1 MATVAQIYQ
10 LVNDA
15 AKEALGSKAIAVK
28 DTTSLASLGDQ
39 VLSSDENRDLYLG
52 KLCDRIGR
60 TAVAIR
66 AYSAQNRNIKRDEID
81 WGLFYQKISYKKH
94 DAVENP
100 EWDFTKQANPFDVKP
115 QTEVVQKLFAVM
127 GTWSYEDVIP
137 DTQLFTAFTSAS
149 AMGAF
154 IAGIYT
160 NIDNSLALDE
170 EDLANLAVNTYM
182 AGAISSGSAVRARDL
197 RKEYNA
203 AHGTSL
209 DRAHALVNPDFLK
222 FASREIKTVVGN
234 MKKMTTIYNGEGIPR
249 HTPEDKMVVEVLG
262 QFASAQAT
270 YLESDTYHKELVAL
284 PRYEEVAYWQAPGT
298 SFAFD
303 DVSKIDVKNAKINSG
318 AEVVR
323 DGIVAFVHDY
333 DAVASFINK
342 PRRSSIYNPRAE
354 RTNIFY
360 KATKGY
366 GVDLSE
372 NGVVF
377 YLSKNDEEASQ
388 FMEQPTTLK
397 RTKATK

>member
-1 MATVAQIYQ
+1 MATVTQIYQ

-28 DTTSLASLGDQ
+28 DTTSLVSLGDQ
-39 VLSSDENRDLYLG
+39 VLSSSANKDLYLG
-52 KLCDRIGR
+52 VLCDRIGR

-66 AYSAQNRNIKRDEID
+66 AYTAQNRNIKRDEID
-81 WGLFYQKISYKKH
+81 WGLFYQKISFKKH

-100 EWDFTKQANPFDVKP
+100 EWNFASQANPFDVQP
-115 QTEVVQKLFAVM
+115 QTEIVQKLFAVM

-137 DTQLFTAFTSAS
+137 DTQLFTAFTSAA

-154 IAGIYT
+154 ISGIYT

-182 AGAISSGSAVRARDL
+182 AGALTSTSTTQKRNL
-197 RKEYNA
+197 LKEYNTQA
-203 AHGTSL
+203 GTSL
-209 DRAHALVNPDFLK
+209 TKAQCMKNADFLK
-222 FASREIKTVVGN
+222 FAAREIKLVVGN
-234 MKKMTTIYNGEGIPR
+234 MKKMTTVYNSEGIPR

-262 QFASAQAT
+262 QFASATAT

-303 DVSKIDVKNAKINSG
+303 DVSSIKVKNDHINSG
-318 AEVVR
+318 AEVSKS
-323 DGIVAFVHDY
+323 GIIAFVHDY

-342 PRRSSIYNPRAE
+342 PRRNSIYNPRAE
-354 RTNIFY
+354 RTNIFF

-377 YLSKNDEEASQ
+377 YIDDTEMASEAS
-388 FMEQPTTLK
+388 
-397 RTKATK
+397 ATKSTKGTK

>member
-1 MATVAQIYQ
+1 MATVNQIFQ

-15 AKEALGSKAIAVK
+15 AKEALGSQAITVK
-28 DTTSLASLGDQ
+28 DTSTLVSLGDQ
-39 VLSSDENRDLYLG
+39 VLSSDATRDLYLG

-60 TAVAIR
+60 TAIAIR
-66 AYSAQNRNIKRDEID
+66 AYSAQVRNVKRDELD

-94 DAVENP
+94 ESVENP
-100 EWDFTKQANPFDVKP
+100 SYNFATQANPFDVVP

-154 IAGIYT
+154 ISGIYT
-160 NIDNSLALDE
+160 NIDNSLAVDE

-182 AGAISSGSAVRARDL
+182 AGALKSTQSAQHRNLLA
-197 RKEYNA
+197 EYNTAITA
-203 AHGTSL
+203 AGGT
-209 DRAHALVNPDFLK
+209 ALTVATALKSSDFLK

-234 MKKMTTIYNGEGIPR
+234 MKKMSTVYNGEGIPR

-262 QFASAQAT
+262 QFASATAT

-284 PRYEEVAYWQAPGT
+284 PRYEEVAYWQASGT
-298 SFAFD
+298 GFAFG
-303 DVSKIDVKNAKINSG
+303 DVSSINVQNEKINGGVAVKQSG
-318 AEVVR
+318 
-323 DGIVAFVHDY
+323 IIAFVHDY

-354 RTNIFY
+354 RTNVFY

-377 YLSKNDEEASQ
+377 YISDTEEVAAS
-388 FMEQPTTLK
+388 T
-397 RTKATK
+397 RTKSTKA

>member
-1 MATVAQIYQ
+1 M
-10 LVNDA
+10 VNDA
-15 AKEALGSKAIAVK
+15 AKEALGSQAITVK
-28 DTTSLASLGDQ
+28 DTTTLVSLGDQ
-39 VLSSDENRDLYLG
+39 VLSSDATRDLYLG

-60 TAVAIR
+60 TAIAIR
-66 AYSAQNRNIKRDEID
+66 AYSAQTRNVKRDELD
-81 WGLFYQKISYKKH
+81 WGLFYQKISYKKRE
-94 DAVENP
+94 AVKNP
-100 EWDFTKQANPFDVKP
+100 SYDFATQADPFGVKP

-137 DTQLFTAFTSAS
+137 DGQLFTAFTSAS

-154 IAGIYT
+154 ISGIYT
-160 NIDNSLALDE
+160 NIDNSLAIDE

-182 AGAISSGSAVRARDL
+182 AGALKSTQGAQHRNLLA
-197 RKEYNA
+197 EYNTA
-203 AHGTSL
+203 IKANGGT
-209 DRAHALVNPDFLK
+209 ALTVATALKSADFLK

-234 MKKMTTIYNGEGIPR
+234 MKKMSTVYNGEGIPR

-262 QFASAQAT
+262 QFASATAT

-284 PRYEEVAYWQAPGT
+284 PRYEEVAYWQGSGT
-298 SFAFD
+298 SFAFE
-303 DVSKIDVKNAKINSG
+303 DVSSIDVQNEKVNGGVAVKQSG
-318 AEVVR
+318 
-323 DGIVAFVHDY
+323 IIAFVHDY

-354 RTNIFY
+354 VTNVFY

-377 YLSKNDEEASQ
+377 YISDAEEAAAS
-388 FMEQPTTLK
+388 T
-397 RTKATK
+397 RTKSAKA

>member
-1 MATVAQIYQ
+1 MATVNQIFQ

-15 AKEALGSKAIAVK
+15 AKEALGSQAITVK
-28 DTTSLASLGDQ
+28 DTSTLASLGDK
-39 VLSSDENRDLYLG
+39 VSSSDATRDLYLG

-60 TAVAIR
+60 TAIAIR
-66 AYSAQNRNIKRDEID
+66 AYSAQVRNVKRDELD

-94 DAVENP
+94 ESVKNP
-100 EWDFTKQANPFDVKP
+100 SYDFPTQASPFDVEP

-154 IAGIYT
+154 ISGIYT
-160 NIDNSLALDE
+160 NIDNSLAVDE

-182 AGAISSGSAVRARDL
+182 AGALKSTQGAQHRNLLA
-197 RKEYNA
+197 EYNTA
-203 AHGTSL
+203 ITAGGGT
-209 DRAHALVNPDFLK
+209 ALTVATALKSPDFLK

-234 MKKMTTIYNGEGIPR
+234 MKKMSTVYNGEGIPR
-249 HTPEDKMVVEVLG
+249 HTPEDKMVVEILG
-262 QFASAQAT
+262 QFASATAT

-284 PRYEEVAYWQAPGT
+284 PRYEEVAYWQGSGT
-298 SFAFD
+298 SFAFE
-303 DVSKIDVKNAKINSG
+303 DVSSINVQNEKVNGGQAVKQT
-318 AEVVR
+318 
-323 DGIVAFVHDY
+323 GIIAFVHDY

-342 PRRSSIYNPRAE
+342 PKRSSIYNPRTE
-354 RTNIFY
+354 RTNVFY

-377 YLSKNDEEASQ
+377 YISDAEAAAS
-388 FMEQPTTLK
+388 
-397 RTKATK
+397 TKTKSAKA